1 MTFHPHKK
9 ESSELLSGNGKKLLP
24 ENDWI
29 TNPKVLLSISV
40 LIVVLCLLAMQ
51 LLCRSLSNV
60 GTYLR
65 GEPTQF
71 LLLPSVDYMVWYLV
85 AFLLGIIGAFITVYR
100 IRTNFKEM
108 NVGQKGKARFATF
121 EEIKETYKEIPE
133 KDLPFPGR
141 GGLPVARYEDK
152 LYIDDNINN
161 NLIDAI
167 TRGGKGEILVIPTID
182 ILSRAE
188 EKTSMVIFDVK
199 GELARASIAKLL
211 DRGYEV
217 RIFDLIDPMHTMY
230 WNPLKMVVDY
240 YLTDPSMAEEAC
252 RTIGSSIFED
262 KNVKDRFWINAPI
275 DLFTAIAMAHVQ
287 DCLKDGHPEKI
298 NMYSVYLFAVTLES
312 IKNKKTKESEL
323 DKFFMNRP
331 ATDRARLKYAT
342 IKFSEG
348 KTRSSILAILA
359 SELSIFGYENIA
371 KMTCQNT
378 IDLLEIGFGEKPVAV
393 FLRVPQSKKPFYPLA
408 SIFVNQMYFRLI
420 DYASTHNKGKCKQPV
435 KVIGDEAFNFPP
447 LLDME
452 GMLSVCLGYRI
463 SFDLY
468 AQSRQQIYKVYG
480 KEVGEIIEDNC
491 STLVY
496 LISPGKDTREMVSE
510 RLGKFTNKNVSRNGT
525 RLSLGKSITET
536 YEERALLTPDELQK
550 MKEGDMIVIPS
561 MKRRNLKGERIEAR
575 PILAAGDNA
584 MKYRYEYLPEFDPDA
599 DIPYDRLSY
608 SQPLSEVSLENLYYL
623 PQNLEQAGNLPKV
636 EKNSE
641 FLYGEKLK
649 LVERRLDSVGIY
661 VDDLETIPIADLCDR
676 LLEFYQMG
684 TLSDDDYLT
693 LKKLLQ

>member
-1 MTFHPHKK
+1 MISRLYKK
-9 ESSELLSGNGKKLLP
+9 ESPAPEVDNRKKLLP

-29 TNPKVLLSISV
+29 TNPKVLLSIGV

-51 LLCRSLSNV
+51 LLCRSLSNI
-60 GTYLR
+60 GTSLK

-71 LLLPSVDYMVWYLV
+71 LLLPSVDYMVWYFV
-85 AFLLGIIGAFITVYR
+85 AFLLGIIGAFFTIYH
-100 IRTNFKEM
+100 IRTNFKEL

-121 EEIKETYKEIPE
+121 KEIKETYKEIPE
-133 KDLPFPGR
+133 KELPFPGR
-141 GGLPVARYEDK
+141 GGLPVARYGDK

-211 DRGYEV
+211 DRGYDV

-230 WNPLKMVVDY
+230 WNPLQIVVDY
-240 YLTDPSMAEEAC
+240 YSTDPSMAEEAC
-252 RTIGSSIFED
+252 RTIGASIFED
-262 KNVKDRFWINAPI
+262 KNVKDRFWVNAPI
-275 DLFTAIAMAHVQ
+275 DLFTAIAMSHVQ

-312 IKNKKTKESEL
+312 IKSTKTKESEL
-323 DKFFMNRP
+323 DKFFMSRP

-420 DYASTHNKGKCKQPV
+420 DHASTHNKGKCKRPV

-480 KEVGEIIEDNC
+480 KEAGEIIEDNC

-496 LISPGKDTREMVSE
+496 LISPGKNTREMVSE
-510 RLGKFTNKNVSRNGT
+510 RLGKFTSKNVSRSGA

-536 YEERALLTPDELQK
+536 YEERALLTPDELQN

-561 MKRRNLKGERIEAR
+561 MKRRNLNGERIEAR
-575 PILAAGDNA
+575 PVLAAGDNA
-584 MKYRYEYLPEFDPDA
+584 MKYRYEYLSEFDPDA
-599 DIPYDRLSY
+599 DIPYDRLPY

-623 PQNLEQAGNLPKV
+623 PQNLEQAGNLPKK
-636 EKNSE
+636 EENTDY
-641 FLYGEKLK
+641 LYGEKLK

-661 VDDLETIPIADLCDR
+661 FDELETIPIADLRDR

>member
-29 TNPKVLLSISV
+29 TNPKVLLSIGV

-100 IRTNFKEM
+100 IRTNFREM

-312 IKNKKTKESEL
+312 IKSTKTKESEL

-420 DYASTHNKGKCKQPV
+420 DHASTHNKGKCKRPV

-480 KEVGEIIEDNC
+480 KEAGEIIEDNC

-536 YEERALLTPDELQK
+536 YEERALLTPDELQN

-575 PILAAGDNA
+575 PVLAAGDNA
-584 MKYRYEYLPEFDPDA
+584 MKYRYEYLSEFDPDA
-599 DIPYDRLSY
+599 DIPYDRLPY
-608 SQPLSEVSLENLYYL
+608 SQPLSEVNLENLYYL
-623 PQNLEQAGNLPKV
+623 PQNLEQAGNLPKK
-636 EKNSE
+636 EENTDY
-641 FLYGEKLK
+641 LYGEKLK

-661 VDDLETIPIADLCDR
+661 FDELETIPIVDLRDR